1 MPRAAKPVLTHV
13 TYRPKKGKEKD
24 LFALVKKHWPTL
36 KKTGL
41 VTADPATVYR
51 ATNKR
56 TGDVYFVEI
65 FSWRDE
71 KASGI
76 AHQTP
81 EVMAVWEPMGPIMEG
96 MEIATIEPVG
106 ARPKR

>member
-1 MPRAAKPVLTHV
+1 MARAGKPVLTHV
-13 TYRPKKGKEKD
+13 TYRPKKGKEQD

-41 VTADPATVYR
+41 VTADPAVVYR

-56 TGDVYFVEI
+56 TGEVYFVEI

-71 KASGI
+71 KASGL

-81 EVMAVWEPMGPIMEG
+81 EIMAVWEPMTPLLESL
-96 MEIATIEPVG
+96 EISVLDA
-106 ARPKR
+106 AS